1 MLRAD
6 TLPERETDELAESG
20 EGAGDSAKT
29 TRPRVATRVLGVD
42 PGTRVVGYA
51 LLDVPAPGRFEYIE
65 CGVLRVRASD
75 QLGAR
80 LLELAVGLRE
90 VIAEFRPGV
99 LAIERAFHGLNALS
113 ALTLAEARGALKLV
127 ALEQELVVSE
137 YAPAM
142 IKRAVVGRGRATKAE
157 VQARVRLLCRLG
169 SAPEADAAD
178 ALAIAICHVQASR
191 MPIPSAAVES
201 RVRELQLAR
210 RRRSRVRTGAGR
222 R

>member
-6 TLPERETDELAESG
+6 TLPEREGDEPS
-20 EGAGDSAKT
+20 EGAADPAKAS
-29 TRPRVATRVLGVD
+29 RPRVATRVLGVD

-51 LLDVPAPGRFEYIE
+51 VLDVPAPGRFEYIE
-65 CGVLRVRASD
+65 CGVLRVRARD

-127 ALEQELVVSE
+127 ALEQELLVSE

-169 SAPEADAAD
+169 SVPEADAAD

-191 MPIPSAAVES
+191 MPIPSSAVES

-210 RRRSRVRTGAGR
+210 RRRARVRTGAR